1 MNFLFFSAQFL
12 PHMGGVENYTY
23 NISKKLI
30 KYGHNVT
37 VVTSNTTDSS
47 SIEVYEGINVFRLD
61 CYNLLDGRFPI
72 YKRNQN
78 YKKIFNKLDQ
88 QAYDFCVINTRFYFH
103 SILGAKYSYKRNI
116 PNIVIDHG
124 TSHLTVHSIFLDFI
138 GAMFEH
144 LLTRYLRKYCRD
156 FYGVS
161 KASSQWLQHFNIQSK
176 GEIYNAI
183 DLDKIEN
190 IKMNAKLNFRMKY
203 NVPEER
209 IIICYTGR
217 LIKEKG
223 ILQLVQAV
231 QKINHEGN
239 KICCM
244 IAGEGPLKEDL
255 LKLND
260 PNVIVLGRLSFEDV
274 IHMLSESNIFCLPS
288 DSEGFSTS
296 ILEAAACRNYI
307 VTTARGGAREVLLDD
322 TYGLVIENNDL
333 ESVYSAIK
341 VALNCDYKK
350 EAVSKVYKRV
360 ENNFTWNITS
370 KRILEVYKNKVETL
384 NKNQNLKEELDLQ
397 K

>member
-1 MNFLFFSAQFL
+1 MNFLIFSAQFL

-78 YKKIFNKLDQ
+78 YKKIFNKLDEQ
-88 QAYDFCVINTRFYFH
+88 VYDFCVINTRFYFH

-124 TSHLTVHSIFLDFI
+124 TSHLTVHNKFLDFI

-156 FYGVS
+156 FFGVS
-161 KASSQWLQHFNIQSK
+161 KASSQWLRHFNIQSK

-190 IKMNAKLNFRMKY
+190 IKMNAKLSFRKKY
-203 NVPEER
+203 HVPEEKT
-209 IIICYTGR
+209 IISYTGR

-239 KICCM
+239 EIYCM
-244 IAGEGPLKEDL
+244 IAGEGPLKDDL

-260 PNVIVLGRLSFEDV
+260 PNIIILGRLSFEDV

-296 ILEAAACRNYI
+296 ILEAAACMNYI

-322 TYGLVIENNDL
+322 TYGLVIENNNL
-333 ESVYSAIK
+333 ESVYNAIK
-341 VALNCDYKK
+341 EALNREDKK
-350 EAVSKVYKRV
+350 EAISKVYKRV
-360 ENNFTWNITS
+360 ETNFTWNITS
-370 KRILEVYKNKVETL
+370 KRILEVYKNKVKTL
-384 NKNQNLKEELDLQ
+384 NGN
-397 K
+397 

>member
-209 IIICYTGR
+209 IIISYTGR